1 MWLVFMNF
9 KAFPVASHAVISHHQ
24 SAVRPCWPVTSEL
37 SPWWPSDPPEK
48 LQKLGVEV
56 ASREGMECSVLE
68 LNRAAQPNHRT
79 VQDHTCTW
87 DDTRLCLFL
96 LRTDIFILLI
106 CKNHYA
112 CLIETFGWR
121 SERYIAIYSLL
132 WWWMVQFAFSGSICL
147 AGYLLHTHLQSC
159 FNDSETIHSKMYR
172 SYCVKKESSSEKWLN
187 WEMIG
192 DWEKLVNCL
201 GRKWMDY

>member
-1 MWLVFMNF
+1 MILVAHTGIIMESMWLVFMNF
-9 KAFPVASHAVISHHQ
+9 KAFPVASYAVVSRQQ

-37 SPWWPSDPPEK
+37 WPWWPSDLPEK

-56 ASREGMECSVLE
+56 ASGEGMECPVLE

-87 DDTRLCLFL
+87 DDTRLGLL

-106 CKNHYA
+106 CRNHYA

-121 SERYIAIYSLL
+121 SEWYIAIYSLL
-132 WWWMVQFAFSGSICL
+132 WWWMVQFAFSGSIL
-147 AGYLLHTHLQSC
+147 FSWIFVTHPFAKLL
-159 FNDSETIHSKMYR
+159 
-172 SYCVKKESSSEKWLN
+172 
-187 WEMIG
+187 
-192 DWEKLVNCL
+192 
-201 GRKWMDY
+201 